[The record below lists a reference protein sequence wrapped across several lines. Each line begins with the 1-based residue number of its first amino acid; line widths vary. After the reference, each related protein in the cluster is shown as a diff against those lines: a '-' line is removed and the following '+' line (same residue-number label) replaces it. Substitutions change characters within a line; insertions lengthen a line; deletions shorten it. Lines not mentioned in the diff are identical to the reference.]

1 LHPGQRNWYLKNTYI
16 CPSCKKE
23 FDWDDSLDE
32 TMIRCPLCQT
42 EMMAPSPVLAKGSVV
57 GDYLVKERIGIGGMG
72 EVYLAG
78 QRSMNNRPVA
88 LKILH
93 EDLIRD
99 QAYLER
105 FYREVRI
112 LAQIEHPNVVSAIEA
127 GKAENVYYFAM
138 TFVDGKDIKRM
149 LDEGH
154 KFTEHEALR
163 ITCEIAYALK
173 YAWEKH
179 GILHRDIKPANIMLT
194 SENEVKL
201 MDLGISKKVSGE
213 DVELTMAG
221 MMVGSPQYVSPEQA
235 KALKDMD
242 FRADMYSLGASLYH
256 MLAGSPPYPGD
267 NAMEV
272 LARHLDEPVPDPRR
286 LRPSVSQRTTELIA
300 IMMAKRKEDR
310 FEKWDDCIAEI
321 KDLMD
326 VLGENDRE
334 SSSAS
339 AGRIERQASVSED
352 VRPAK
357 KKTKTGFP
365 VLNKKLLKV
374 AVYGMLFV
382 VCLSGFGLIVKK
394 GMLDARNDRAK
405 NLFDAAVKFIE
416 ANPEPAN
423 FRKALVMFE
432 NVQKLGVPE
441 YSAEARAEMD
451 KILEKAQKIKNK
463 KLQDQKRVAL
473 EELKKQSYEFEKND
487 ELDKAILTWENYL
500 NNGPYAKDFD
510 FEIKKAIEY
519 LNRKKKVKE
528 DGMD

>member
-1 LHPGQRNWYLKNTYI
+1 LKNTYI

-23 FDWDDSLDE
+23 FDWDDALEE
-32 TMIRCPLCQT
+32 TMIRCPLCRT
-42 EMMAPSPVLAKGSVV
+42 EMMAPGPLLPKGSVV

-78 QRSMNNRPVA
+78 QRSMDNRPVA
-88 LKILH
+88 VKILH
-93 EDLIRD
+93 EDLIKD

-127 GKAENVYYFAM
+127 GKDGNVYYFAM
-138 TFVDGKDIKRM
+138 TFIDGKDIKRM

-154 KFTEHEALR
+154 RFTEHEALR

-194 SENEVKL
+194 GENEVKL

-256 MLAGSPPYPGD
+256 MLTGSPPYPGE

-272 LARHLDEPVPDPRR
+272 LARHLDEPVPDPRK
-286 LRPSVSQRTTELIA
+286 LRPSVSQKTVELIA

-310 FEKWDDCIAEI
+310 FEKWDDCIGEI
-321 KDLMD
+321 KDIMD
-326 VLGENDRE
+326 ELGEDGKG
-334 SSSAS
+334 SAS
-339 AGRIERQASVSED
+339 VKTGRTAVQMPVPETVKP
-352 VRPAK
+352 VRKKAK
-357 KKTKTGFP
+357 GGFP
-365 VLNKKLLKV
+365 VSKKMLKV
-374 AVYGMLFV
+374 AIYIILFI
-382 VCLSGFGLIVKK
+382 VCLSGFGFVVKK
-394 GMLDARNDRAK
+394 SMLDSRKDQARHLLDE
-405 NLFDAAVKFIE
+405 AVKFIE

-423 FRKALVMFE
+423 FRKALVMLE
-432 NVQKLGVPE
+432 NVQKAGDPE
-441 YSAEARAEMD
+441 FSAEAKVEMD
-451 KILEKAQKIKNK
+451 KILDKAQKIRNK
-463 KLQDQKRVAL
+463 KLQDQKRAAL
-473 EELKKQSYEFEKND
+473 EVLKKQSYEFEKIGD
-487 ELDKAILTWENYL
+487 LDKAVSTWENYAG
-500 NNGPYAKDFD
+500 NGPYAKDFE
-510 FEIKKAIEY
+510 FEIKKAMEY

-528 DGMD
+528 DGVD